1 MAIYHYTQK
10 PVSRRRGQ
18 SAVAGAAYRSATKL
32 YDRRLGQT
40 WDYSRRRGVEHTEIV
55 LPTAAVQRD
64 IHWAR
69 DRENLWNAAEGAEK
83 RKDAR
88 IAREHEVA
96 LPHELNKT
104 QQIELLRAFATQI
117 ANRYNVAVDFALH
130 RPHEK
135 GDKRNFHA
143 HIYSTTR
150 EITPTG
156 LGRKA
161 SIEWSDTDRSKQELG
176 KAKEELKVMRERW
189 ADLANEHLAHAGLEI
204 LIDHR
209 TLEAQGI
216 DLVPGRKL
224 GLSLE
229 RQQSPSLPEHLAE
242 KVVEQR
248 AIAAENGR
256 RITQD
261 PNLALTAMTRNQAT
275 FIERDIA
282 KYLHTRTDG
291 AEQFHT
297 AYLKVTT
304 SAELVT
310 LGVDER
316 GQARFTTR
324 EMLDLERGMFERA
337 ERLAAGLEH
346 TVSISHQAQA
356 LEAQALTDRPLSA
369 QQRKGFEHLTGQGDL
384 VVMVGLAGAGK
395 STLLDTARRAWEAA
409 GYSVKGTSLAGLAA
423 ESLEKASGIPARTIA
438 SWEFSW
444 DQERE
449 LLGKRD
455 VLVIDEA
462 GLVGTRQLVRVLAR
476 AEQAGAKVV
485 LLGDPEQL
493 QPIEAGAPFRGIAAR
508 CGGAELTEVWRQETA
523 WQKKAT
529 QQFFSGRTAEALE
542 AYERDGSV
550 RAAPTRGEAR
560 EALLAAWS
568 QAGREH
574 PGESRLML
582 TYTRDDVR
590 QLNVRAREL
599 RRAAGELGQDEV
611 IRTERGARAFAAG
624 DRLYFMQNDRG
635 LGVKNGTLGTV
646 EKIRDGMLQVRL
658 DGDEG
663 RRVAVDSKQYP
674 HLEHGY
680 AATTH
685 KAQSV
690 SVDRT
695 YTLATPYFDR
705 HSTYVA
711 MSRHRESATIF
722 YGQEDFQSHWSRA
735 SAEENFKAMLSRDR
749 SKDLAHDYLERVQV
763 NELRPVT
770 SAEHA
775 IERNTATPAVAMTA
789 AERLRQRSDQV
800 AQRLAAEREH
810 EQARE
815 ALEQQHAPE
824 QRQRHTLEREIAK
837 QRELDHDH
845 GLEL

>member
-1 MAIYHYTQK
+1 
-10 PVSRRRGQ
+10 
-18 SAVAGAAYRSATKL
+18 
-32 YDRRLGQT
+32 
-40 WDYSRRRGVEHTEIV
+40 V
-55 LPTAAVQRD
+55 LPTAVAQRD
-64 IHWAR
+64 IQWAR
-69 DRENLWNAAEGAEK
+69 DRESLWNAAERSEK

-104 QQIELLRAFATQI
+104 QQIELLRAFAIQI

-130 RPHEK
+130 RPHKK
-135 GDKRNFHA
+135 GDERNFHA

-161 SIEWSDTDRSKQELG
+161 SIEWSDTDRSKQGLG
-176 KAKEELKVMRERW
+176 KAKQEITVMRRRW
-189 ADLANEHLAHAGLEI
+189 ADLENEHLARAGLEI
-204 LIDHR
+204 RVDHR

-229 RQQSPSLPEHLAE
+229 RQQSPTLPDHLAE
-242 KVVEQR
+242 KVTEQR
-248 AIAAENGR
+248 EIAAENGR
-256 RITQD
+256 RIIQD
-261 PNLALTAMTRNQAT
+261 PSLALTAITRNQAT
-275 FIERDIA
+275 FTERDIA

-291 AEQFHT
+291 AEQFQA

-304 SAELVT
+304 SEELVT

-316 GQARFTTR
+316 GRTRFTTR
-324 EMLDLERGMFERA
+324 EMIDLESGMFARA

-346 TVSISHQAQA
+346 TVSASHRAQVLA
-356 LEAQALTDRPLSA
+356 DGRLSA
-369 QQRKGFEHLTGQGDL
+369 QQREAFDYVTAQGDL
-384 VVMVGLAGAGK
+384 AVVVGIAGAGK
-395 STLLDTARRAWEAA
+395 STMLDSARRAWEAA
-409 GYSVKGTSLAGLAA
+409 GYSVKGASLAGIAA
-423 ESLEKASGIPARTIA
+423 ESLEKASGITARTLA
-438 SWEFSW
+438 SWEWNW
-444 DQERE
+444 DKGRE

-455 VLVIDEA
+455 VLVIDET
-462 GLVGTRQLVRVLAR
+462 GLVGTRQLARVLER

-485 LLGDPEQL
+485 LVGDPEQL
-493 QPIEAGAPFRGIAAR
+493 QAIEAGAAFRGIAAR
-508 CGGAELTEVWRQETA
+508 CGKVELTEVWRQKIA
-523 WQKKAT
+523 WQREAT
-529 QQFFSGRTAEALE
+529 QQLFSGRTAEALE
-542 AYERDGSV
+542 AYGRDGSV
-550 RAAPTRGEAR
+550 RAAPTREEAR
-560 EALLAAWS
+560 EALLAAWQ

-582 TYTRDDVR
+582 AYTRDDVR
-590 QLNVRAREL
+590 QLNARAREL

-611 IRTERGARAFAAG
+611 IRTERGAREFAAG
-624 DRLYFMQNDRG
+624 DRLYFMQNERS

-646 EKIRDGMLQVRL
+646 ETIRDGMLQIRL
-658 DGDEG
+658 DGEEG
-663 RRVAVDSKQYP
+663 RRVAVDAKHYR

-711 MSRHRESATIF
+711 LSRHREAAMVF
-722 YGQEDFQSHWSRA
+722 YGQEDFQDWRRRPA
-735 SAEENFKAMLSRDR
+735 DENFKTMLSRDR
-749 SKDLAHDYLERVQV
+749 SKDLAHDHLERGPVR
-763 NELRPVT
+763 ELRPVT
-770 SAEHA
+770 AAEPV
-775 IERNTATPAVAMTA
+775 IEQSIAMPAAALTA

-800 AQRLAAEREH
+800 AQRLATEREH
-810 EQARE
+810 AQA
-815 ALEQQHAPE
+815 QQHAPE
-824 QRQRHTLEREIAK
+824 HQKHNTLEREITK
-837 QRELDHDH
+837 QHDLDQDH

>member
-40 WDYSRRRGVEHTEIV
+40 WDYSRRRGVAHTEIV

-64 IHWAR
+64 ISWAR
-69 DRENLWNAAEGAEK
+69 DRETLWNAAEQSEK

-96 LPHELNKT
+96 LPHELNKA

-150 EITPTG
+150 EITPTE

-161 SIEWSDTDRSKQELG
+161 SIEWSDTDRSKQGLG
-176 KAKEELKVMRERW
+176 KAKEELKIMRERW

-204 LIDHR
+204 RIDHR

-229 RQQSPSLPEHLAE
+229 RQQSPTLPEHLAE
-242 KVVEQR
+242 KVAEQR
-248 AIAAENGR
+248 AIAAENGQ
-256 RITQD
+256 RIIQD

-275 FIERDIA
+275 FTERDIA

-291 AEQFHT
+291 AEQFQA

-316 GQARFTTR
+316 GRTRFTTR
-324 EMLDLERGMFERA
+324 EMIDLERGMFERA

-346 TVSISHQAQA
+346 TVSTSHRAQVLA
-356 LEAQALTDRPLSA
+356 DGRLSA
-369 QQRKGFEHLTGQGDL
+369 QQREAFEHITGQGDL
-384 VVMVGLAGAGK
+384 AVVVGIAGAGK
-395 STLLDTARRAWEAA
+395 STMLDSARRAWEAA
-409 GYSVKGTSLAGLAA
+409 GYSVKGASLAGIAA
-423 ESLEKASGIPARTIA
+423 ESLEKASGITARTLA
-438 SWEFSW
+438 SWEWNW
-444 DQERE
+444 DKGRE
-449 LLGKRD
+449 HLSKRD

-462 GLVGTRQLVRVLAR
+462 GLVGTRQLARVLER

-485 LLGDPEQL
+485 LVGDPEQL
-493 QPIEAGAPFRGIAAR
+493 QAIEAGAPFRGIASR
-508 CGGAELTEVWRQETA
+508 CGKVELTEVWRQKIA
-523 WQKKAT
+523 WQREAT
-529 QQFFSGRTAEALE
+529 QQFFSGRTADALD

-550 RAAPTRGEAR
+550 RAAPTRGKAR
-560 EALLAAWS
+560 EALLAAWQ

-582 TYTRDDVR
+582 AYTRDDVR

-611 IRTERGARAFAAG
+611 IRTEHGARAFAVG
-624 DRLYFMQNDRG
+624 DRLYFMQNERS

-646 EKIRDGMLQVRL
+646 ETMRDGMLQVRL

-663 RRVAVDSKQYP
+663 RQVAVDPKQYP

-711 MSRHRESATIF
+711 LSRHREAAMVF
-722 YGQEDFQSHWSRA
+722 YGQEDFQPHWSRA

-749 SKDLAHDYLERVQV
+749 SKDLAHDHLERNQV
-763 NELRPVT
+763 NQLRPVA

-775 IERNTATPAVAMTA
+775 IEQNTATPAAVMTI

-810 EQARE
+810 EQAR

-824 QRQRHTLEREIAK
+824 HQKHKTLEREIT
-837 QRELDHDH
+837 QQHELDHDH

>member
-1 MAIYHYTQK
+1 MAIYHYSQK
-10 PVSRRRGQ
+10 PVSRGRGQ
-18 SAVAGAAYRSATKL
+18 SAVAGAAYRSAEAL
-32 YDRRLGQT
+32 HDHRLGQT
-40 WDYSRRRGVEHTEIV
+40 FDYSRRRGVAHAEIV
-55 LPTAAVQRD
+55 LPTAVAPLEVD
-64 IHWAR
+64 WAR
-69 DRENLWNAAEGAEK
+69 DRKSLWNAAERVEK

-130 RPHEK
+130 RPHKK

-161 SIEWSDTDRSKQELG
+161 SIEWSDTDRSKQGLG
-176 KAKEELKVMRERW
+176 KAKQEITVMRRRW
-189 ADLANEHLAHAGLEI
+189 ADLENEHLARAGLEI
-204 LIDHR
+204 RVDHR

-229 RQQSPSLPEHLAE
+229 RQQSPNLPEHLAE
-242 KVVEQR
+242 KVAEQR
-248 AIAAENGR
+248 GIAAENGQ
-256 RITQD
+256 RIIQD
-261 PNLALTAMTRNQAT
+261 PHLALTAMTHHQAT
-275 FIERDIA
+275 FTDRDIA

-291 AEQFHT
+291 AEQFQA

-316 GQARFTTR
+316 GRTRFTTQ
-324 EMLDLERGMFERA
+324 EMVNLERGMFERA

-346 TVSISHQAQA
+346 TVSASHRAQVLA
-356 LEAQALTDRPLSA
+356 DGRLSA
-369 QQRKGFEHLTGQGDL
+369 QQREAFEHVTGQGDL
-384 VVMVGLAGAGK
+384 AVVVGIAGAGK
-395 STLLDTARRAWEAA
+395 STMLDSARRAWEAA
-409 GYSVKGTSLAGLAA
+409 GYSVKGASLAGIAA
-423 ESLEKASGIPARTIA
+423 ESLEKASGITARTLA
-438 SWEFSW
+438 SWEWNW
-444 DQERE
+444 DKGRE

-455 VLVIDEA
+455 VLVIDET
-462 GLVGTRQLVRVLAR
+462 GLVGTRQLARVLER

-485 LLGDPEQL
+485 LVGDPEQL
-493 QPIEAGAPFRGIAAR
+493 QAIEAGAAFRGIAAR
-508 CGGAELTEVWRQETA
+508 CGKVELTEVWRQKIA
-523 WQKKAT
+523 WQREAT
-529 QQFFSGRTAEALE
+529 QQLFSGRTAEALE
-542 AYERDGSV
+542 AYGRDGSV

-560 EALLAAWS
+560 EALLVAWQ

-582 TYTRDDVR
+582 AYTRDDVR
-590 QLNVRAREL
+590 QLNARAREF

-611 IRTERGARAFAAG
+611 IRTERGAREFAAG
-624 DRLYFMQNDRG
+624 DRLYFMQNDRS

-646 EKIRDGMLQVRL
+646 ETIRDGMLQIRV
-658 DGDEG
+658 DGEEG
-663 RRVAVDSKQYP
+663 RRVTVDSKHYR

-711 MSRHRESATIF
+711 LSRHREAAMVF
-722 YGQEDFQSHWSRA
+722 YGQEDFQDWRRRPTD
-735 SAEENFKAMLSRDR
+735 ENFKAMLSRDR
-749 SKDLAHDYLERVQV
+749 SKDLAHDHVERDQV
-763 NELRPVT
+763 NQLRPVR
-770 SAEHA
+770 SAEHV
-775 IERNTATPAVAMTA
+775 IEQNSATPVAVMTA

-824 QRQRHTLEREIAK
+824 HQKHNTLKREITK
-837 QRELDHDH
+837 QHELDHDH